1 MNPKVKVCLSPKLF
15 PLYEDRKSIVVVV
28 DVLRATSAMCVAFK
42 QGIRSI
48 IPVSTIE
55 EALDYKNKDNTILA
69 AERNGK
75 VVSGFDLGNSPTDF
89 LKHDLRD
96 KHMVVTTTN
105 GTSAINIAKKDHDV
119 VIGSFLN
126 IGTLANYLNDQARDV
141 IILCAGWKGD
151 FCFEDTLF
159 AGALSKLLIEE
170 GGFIAPFDTTQS
182 SMLMYEQAKDDLF
195 KFLENSQHRNRLAH
209 LNILD
214 DVRYCLRQ
222 NTTRIIPKAI
232 GNELVAIS

>member
-1 MNPKVKVCLSPKLF
+1 MKPQVKVCLSPKLF
-15 PLYEDRKSIVVVV
+15 SLYEDRRSIVVVV

-42 QGIRSI
+42 QGVRSI

-55 EALDYKNKDNTILA
+55 EALDYKNKENTVLA

-96 KHMVVTTTN
+96 KRMVVTTTN

-126 IGTLANYLNDQARDV
+126 ISALAAYLNNQERDV

-151 FCFEDTLF
+151 FCLEDTLF

-170 GGFIAPFDTTQS
+170 SDFKGSFDTTQS
-182 SMLMYEQAKDDLF
+182 SMLIYEQAKDDLF
-195 KFLENSQHRNRLAH
+195 KFLDNSQHRNRLAH
-209 LNILD
+209 LNILE
-214 DVRYCLRQ
+214 DVRYCLLQ
-222 NTTRIIPKAI
+222 NTTTIIPKAI
-232 GNELVAIS
+232 GKELVALS